1 MRWLMLAA
9 VVLVLQMAVPAGVRS
24 TQECNAAVSWIGG
37 CSTNTNGSSLDISGT
52 QVPSDNDSPDARNS
66 DSPSSPSSS
75 YDADGCLITTDEDGR
90 CIRARIRANPDG
102 TPAPSV
108 TMTDLAQFA
117 PPAADFAVEPGNA
130 GIAGMPTN
138 LLGAASVRTQT
149 GTLFGNPISV
159 RFTPIAYDYSYG
171 DGSTATVTVP
181 GRTWEELGQAPF
193 TPTPTSHVYSARG
206 TYTAALSIRYS
217 AQVDLGG
224 WFPVIGELTTDSPSQ
239 QIRIFEAHTALVA
252 RTCLENP
259 AAVGC

>member
-1 MRWLMLAA
+1 MS
-9 VVLVLQMAVPAGVRS
+9 AGVLLLLPLS
-24 TQECNAAVSWIGG
+24 SPASAGCSDSSLVTGG
-37 CSTNTNGSSLDISGT
+37 CGVTNTGT
-52 QVPSDNDSPDARNS
+52 QLDVSGVISTPPGAPTPDSS
-66 DSPSSPSSS
+66 HTSKDSPSSPSSS
-75 YDADGCLITTDEDGR
+75 YDSDGCLITTDEDGR

-117 PPAADFAVEPGNA
+117 PRAADFAVEPGNA

-224 WFPVIGELTTDSPSQ
+224 GWFPVIGELTTDSPSQ